1 MQRSEASRKP
11 NSLVIMWVCTV
22 LFAVEVGWHRDPF
35 TFWLSIVMLALVLP
49 AALFFTYREFVE
61 RIALSRKR
69 D

>member
-1 MQRSEASRKP
+1 
-11 NSLVIMWVCTV
+11 MWVCTV